1 MQKWRNA
8 YTTISTPLK
17 ADGLMKHLPNILTLL
32 RILMIPAVYLAFF
45 VPGTLGDALAL
56 LVFSIAG
63 FTDFFD
69 GWLARKLEV
78 QSGFGR
84 MLDPIAD
91 KLMVATCLL
100 LLVGYDIITDY
111 HMIAALIILCR
122 EILVSGLREYLMEL
136 HVALPVSTLAK
147 YKTAIQMVAIGFL
160 LVDETGRLVIYYAP
174 EIGLGLLWLAAGLT
188 LITGYDYVLQ
198 GIKHAKW
205 SDD

>member
-1 MQKWRNA
+1 
-8 YTTISTPLK
+8 
-17 ADGLMKHLPNILTLL
+17 
-32 RILMIPAVYLAFF
+32 MIPGVYLAFF
-45 VPGTLGDALAL
+45 VPGAFGDALAL
-56 LVFSIAG
+56 LIFSIAG

-69 GWLARKLEV
+69 GWLARKLDV

-100 LLVGYDIITDY
+100 LLVGHDIIIDF
-111 HMIAALIILCR
+111 HMVAALIILCR

-147 YKTAIQMVAIGFL
+147 YKTTIQMVAIGFL
-160 LVDETGRLVIYYAP
+160 LIDETGRLILSYAP

-188 LITGYDYVLQ
+188 LLTGYDYVRQ
-198 GIKHAKW
+198 GMKHAKW
-205 SDD
+205 TDD

>member
-1 MQKWRNA
+1 MKALMQN
-8 YTTISTPLK
+8 
-17 ADGLMKHLPNILTLL
+17 LPNILTLL
-32 RILMIPAVYLAFF
+32 RILMIPGVYLAFF
-45 VPGTLGDALAL
+45 IPGTWGDALAL
-56 LVFSIAG
+56 LIFSIAA

-69 GWLARKLEV
+69 GWLARRLEV

-100 LLVGYDIITDY
+100 LLVGYDIITGY
-111 HMIAALIILCR
+111 HMVAAIIILCR

-147 YKTAIQMVAIGFL
+147 YKTAIQMIAIGVL
-160 LVDETGRLVIYYAP
+160 RVDETGRIIYSHIP

-188 LITGYDYVLQ
+188 LITGYDYVRQ
-198 GIKHAKW
+198 GMKHAKW
-205 SDD
+205 SDE

>member
-1 MQKWRNA
+1 MQ
-8 YTTISTPLK
+8 
-17 ADGLMKHLPNILTLL
+17 HLPNILTLL
-32 RILMIPAVYLAFF
+32 RILMIPGVYLAFF
-45 VPGTLGDALAL
+45 VPGLWGDLLAL

-63 FTDFFD
+63 FTDFFY
-69 GWLARKLEV
+69 GWLARKLDV

-100 LLVGYDIITDY
+100 LLVGYDIVTDY
-111 HMIAALIILCR
+111 HLIAALIILCR

-136 HVALPVSTLAK
+136 QVALPVSTLAK

-160 LVDETGRLVIYYAP
+160 LVDESGRLVIYYAP

-188 LITGYDYVLQ
+188 LITGYDYVRQ
-198 GIKHAKW
+198 GMKHAKW
-205 SDD
+205 SDDA